1 MAASLFRRFARTLG
15 LSVAFTLAA
24 YAPAMLPSSGGPPP
38 GFGVDSAEAGQ
49 SGRAWIGV
57 ELTTNAGVVTAKH
70 VLRGSPAEMGGVQA
84 GDELLSIDGA
94 AIQSSRQLIQAIQDA
109 GAGKVV
115 SLKVK
120 RAGAEKTLSISIA
133 AHPGEQEVLRR
144 DKVGTY
150 ATALGGHGLQS
161 GEEDVTK
168 LKGRVVLIDFWA
180 TWCSACKA
188 AGPALTSL
196 SDKYGAQGLTVI
208 GATAD
213 TADAAEKAA
222 KKFGMTYGIVAD
234 VNDDTITQYSVSSLP
249 TMYLVDKNGVIRDV
263 LIGFSDEKTIDDALA
278 KLLAERNP

>member
-1 MAASLFRRFARTLG
+1 MAASLFRRLARTLG

-24 YAPAMLPSSGGPPP
+24 YAPAMLPSNTAES
-38 GFGVDSAEAGQ
+38 VDSAEAGQ
-49 SGRAWIGV
+49 SGRAWIGI
-57 ELTTNAGVVTAKH
+57 ELTTNAGVVVAKH
-70 VLRGSPAEMGGVQA
+70 VLRGSPAEKGGVLA
-84 GDELLSIDGA
+84 GDEIVSIDGTA
-94 AIQSSRQLIQAIQDA
+94 LQSSRQLIQAIQDA

-115 SLKVK
+115 SLKIK
-120 RAGAEKTLSISIA
+120 RGGADKTLSISVA

-150 ATALGGHGLQS
+150 ATALGGHTLQS

-188 AGPALTSL
+188 SAPALASL

-208 GATAD
+208 GATSD
-213 TADAAEKAA
+213 PADAAEKAA
-222 KKFGMTYGIVAD
+222 KKLGMTYGLVAD
-234 VNDDTITQYSVSSLP
+234 VSDETITQYSVSSLP

-263 LIGFSDEKTIDDALA
+263 LIGFSDEKSIDDALA